1 MLKLTFSNN
10 AAEDLENILLFY
22 KNISQEYAEEFYAE
36 VLVAQGHI
44 VVFPDIFA
52 KSNAEIKRANL
63 RKYPFSLFYKNNGKV
78 ITVLRVLHQSMD
90 PHNWP

>member
-10 AAEDLENILLFY
+10 AAEDLENIL
-22 KNISQEYAEEFYAE
+22 
-36 VLVAQGHI
+36 
-44 VVFPDIFA
+44 
-52 KSNAEIKRANL
+52 
-63 RKYPFSLFYKNNGKV
+63 LFYKNNGKV